1 MSVRETVRRGIAEY
15 FGGPLDQSDPAASVY
30 RPGRLLDYGLSTD
43 RAYAGRARTPETDY
57 TTGLDPARGMG
68 ARMIVALPTGTERRA
83 SLGGW
88 KALTFQV
95 TLGLTHLGTVPHPER
110 AQDDLDELLEA
121 VVALVRADPTL
132 GGCVLQA
139 GESQRG
145 IVTTAGEPLFEGDA
159 SRTLITASI
168 GFDADVYL
176 EG

>member
-1 MSVRETVRRGIAEY
+1 MRETVRRGIATY
-15 FGGPLDQSDPAASVY
+15 FGGPLDLTDPAASVY
-30 RPGRLLDYGLSTD
+30 RPGRLLDYGLSTV

-57 TTGLDPARGMG
+57 TAGLDPARGMG
-68 ARMIVALPTGTERRA
+68 ARMVVALPTVTERRV

-95 TLGLTHLGTVPHPER
+95 TLGVTHLGTVPHPEL

-121 VVALVRADPTL
+121 VVGLVRADPTL

-145 IVTTAGEPLFEGDA
+145 IVTTCSEPLIEGDA
-159 SRTLITASI
+159 SRTLINASVA
-168 GFDADVYL
+168 FDCDVYL